1 MFLQAI
7 SISTNKIHPSTI
19 TFYKNFPG
27 LLCPLP
33 PTPPPSHTPPHPTPP
48 PQPIQ
53 LHLSA
58 HITQTPKDT
67 EMYQDKHIDTRVLSI
82 KQIIK
87 YFIIFFTLE

>member
-33 PTPPPSHTPPHPTPP
+33 PTPPPPIPCPP
-48 PQPIQ
+48 PTYSIAPFCPYY
-53 LHLSA
+53 
-58 HITQTPKDT
+58 TNPKGYRNVPRQTYRYKSF
-67 EMYQDKHIDTRVLSI
+67 EY
-82 KQIIK
+82 
-87 YFIIFFTLE
+87 

>member
-33 PTPPPSHTPPHPTPP
+33 PTPPPPSHAP